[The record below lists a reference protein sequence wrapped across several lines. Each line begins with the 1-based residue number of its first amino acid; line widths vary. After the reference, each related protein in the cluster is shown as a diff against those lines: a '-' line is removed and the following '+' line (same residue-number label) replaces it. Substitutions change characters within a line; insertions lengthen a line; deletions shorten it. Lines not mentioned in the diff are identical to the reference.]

1 MASPDDPQAAAAF
14 YTRLMGL
21 LRTERLPFLVG
32 GAWSFAHFTGIRRP
46 TKDLDIF
53 VRQADWDRL
62 VALAEAAGWRTELSF
77 PHWLGKV
84 HCGADFV
91 DVIFN
96 SGNGLSPVDDTWFEH
111 AVDADVLG
119 QPVRLAPVEESLW
132 TKAFIMERERYD
144 GADVAH
150 LLHAC
155 ALRIDWPR
163 LVRRFEP
170 HWRVLLAHLVLFGF
184 VYPGERH
191 RVPAAV
197 MDALTDRLRAETRA
211 EPTPSLLCQGTL
223 LSREQYLP
231 DVAHEG
237 YEDVRLTPESSM
249 SAADV
254 ATWTAAIAP
263 AGPGAGPAFADDQR
277 RGDPAA
283 RLPEERTMAH
293 PDPNRAGS
301 ERDPRR
307 TGADTAASDAG
318 RQDTSPP
325 HAGAR
330 APQRQAA
337 DPGLAPQ
344 SGEKPEVMPPA
355 GTARR

>member
-1 MASPDDPQAAAAF
+1 MAMPDDPEAAAAF
-14 YTRLMGL
+14 YTRLMQVL
-21 LRTERLPFLVG
+21 QAERLPFLVG

-53 VRQADWDRL
+53 VRQADWERL
-62 VALAEAAGWRTELSF
+62 VAIAGAAGWSAELSF

-84 HCGADFV
+84 HGGSDFV

-96 SGNGLSPVDDTWFEH
+96 SGNGLSPVDDSWFDH
-111 AVDADVLG
+111 AVDAQVLG
-119 QPVRLAPVEESLW
+119 LQVRLAPVEESLW

-163 LVRRFEP
+163 LVQRFEP

-184 VYPGERH
+184 IYPGERH

-197 MDALTDRLRAETRA
+197 MEALTGRLREETHA
-211 EPTPSLLCQGTL
+211 EPAPSLLCQGTL

-237 YEDVRLTPESSM
+237 YDDVRLTSESSM
-249 SAADV
+249 TAEDI
-254 ATWTAAIAP
+254 ATWTAAITPAP
-263 AGPGAGPAFADDQR
+263 
-277 RGDPAA
+277 
-283 RLPEERTMAH
+283 
-293 PDPNRAGS
+293 
-301 ERDPRR
+301 
-307 TGADTAASDAG
+307 
-318 RQDTSPP
+318 
-325 HAGAR
+325 R
-330 APQRQAA
+330 AP
-337 DPGLAPQ
+337 
-344 SGEKPEVMPPA
+344 SG
-355 GTARR
+355 